1 MPFAG
6 PLDDVATTL
15 VTTLAPYLQPV
26 DFPSAIS
33 GSDH

>member
-6 PLDDVATTL
+6 PLDDIAATL
-15 VTTLAPYLQPV
+15 VQTLAPYLERW
-26 DFPSAIS
+26 DFSREIS